1 MLEKNIETREKGWYR
16 KGTWEEKKLINR
28 QMTKLE
34 DKGMSEKGGRRR
46 RKNERI
52 SERMAKEE

>member
-1 MLEKNIETREKGWYR
+1 
-16 KGTWEEKKLINR
+16 
-28 QMTKLE
+28 MTKLE